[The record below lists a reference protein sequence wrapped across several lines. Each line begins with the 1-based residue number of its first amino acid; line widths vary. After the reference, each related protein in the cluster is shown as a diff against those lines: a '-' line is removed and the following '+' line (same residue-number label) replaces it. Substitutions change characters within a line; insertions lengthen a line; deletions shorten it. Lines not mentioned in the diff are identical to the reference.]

1 MLIDID
7 AFKNT
12 EHNNSIENEYI
23 QERLSSTISPSI
35 NHHFAFS
42 KLIRWQR
49 VKLYFASMF
58 RTWPLP
64 YCTNGPEFV
73 RY

>member
-42 KLIRWQR
+42 KLIR
-49 VKLYFASMF
+49 
-58 RTWPLP
+58 
-64 YCTNGPEFV
+64 
-73 RY
+73 